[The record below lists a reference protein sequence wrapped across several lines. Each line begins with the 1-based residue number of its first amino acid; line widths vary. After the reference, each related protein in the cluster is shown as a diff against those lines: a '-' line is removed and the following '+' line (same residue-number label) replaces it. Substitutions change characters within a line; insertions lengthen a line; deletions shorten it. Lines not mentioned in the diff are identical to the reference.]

1 MYSLFDLIQP
11 GKQGQLME
19 NNVVNDNIHE
29 KRAEQDTKKHVIWLL
44 SFLNNFFYLFFMDH
58 FVTMIMLVILCYQ
71 PCSE

>member
-19 NNVVNDNIHE
+19 NNVVNDNTHQ

-44 SFLNNFFYLFFMDH
+44 SFLNNFFYLFFIDH